1 MAHGIMFHHFHSDR
15 HAARPGSISADDL
28 NRMIKFL
35 RKRFEI
41 LSPEEFHG
49 DAVAGCLPAS
59 ATVLTFDDAL
69 QSQLAVA
76 LPVLEENN
84 LLGVFSIYSSVFS
97 EHPDPLEVFAAFRAD
112 FFSSF
117 DEFWQAF
124 RNEARKR
131 EPALEVRLGREYPSN
146 YLGSFP
152 FYSEPE
158 RRFRFFRDEI
168 LGPERYKKLMWGL
181 IESTPRFVLTDVV
194 EALWMKPEG
203 LEELVSRGHSLG
215 LHSHTHPTR
224 MDLLP
229 EEKQRREYETN
240 RDWVQTRLGVSP
252 AFVAH
257 PCGQYSKYT
266 LGVLNELG
274 IRVGFRS
281 SLTPGSYNSLLE
293 IPREDHAN
301 VMREMATS

>member
-1 MAHGIMFHHFHSDR
+1 MFHHFHSDLHTR
-15 HAARPGSISADDL
+15 RPGSISADDL
-28 NRMIKFL
+28 DRMIKFL

-41 LSPEEFHG
+41 LSPEEFKSG
-49 DAVAGCLPAS
+49 AIAGRLPAS

-69 QSQLAVA
+69 QSQLDVA
-76 LPVLEENN
+76 LPVLEDNN

-97 EHPDPLEVFAAFRAD
+97 ERPDPLEVFAAFRAD

-117 DEFWQAF
+117 DAFWDSF

-131 EPALEVRLGREYPSN
+131 EPELEARLGREYPSN

-168 LGPERYKKLMWGL
+168 LGPERYKNLMWGL
-181 IESTPRFVLTDVV
+181 IESTPRFVLSDIV

-203 LEELVSRGHSLG
+203 LEKLLSRGHSLG

-229 EEKQRREYETN
+229 ENEQRYEYETN
-240 RDWVQTRLGVSP
+240 RDWIETTLGVLP

-266 LGVLNELG
+266 LGVLDELG
-274 IRVGFRS
+274 ISVGFRS
-281 SLTPGSYNSLLE
+281 SLTPGLYHSLLE

-301 VMREMATS
+301 VMRDMAAS

>member
-1 MAHGIMFHHFHSDR
+1 MFHHFHSDL
-15 HAARPGSISADDL
+15 HAPRPGSISADDFD
-28 NRMIKFL
+28 RMIKFL

-41 LSPEEFHG
+41 LSPEEFKG
-49 DAVAGCLPAS
+49 SAIAGCLPAS

-69 QSQLAVA
+69 QSQLDVA

-97 EHPDPLEVFAAFRAD
+97 ERPDPLEVFAAFRAD

-117 DEFWQAF
+117 DEFWESF
-124 RNEARKR
+124 HNEARKR
-131 EPALEVRLGREYPSN
+131 EPELEVRLGREYPSN

-181 IESTPRFVLTDVV
+181 IESTPQFVLSDIV

-203 LEELVSRGHSLG
+203 LEKLLSRGHSLG

-229 EEKQRREYETN
+229 DNEQRYEYETN
-240 RDWVQTRLGVSP
+240 RDWIKTRLGVLP
-252 AFVAH
+252 TFVAH
-257 PCGQYSKYT
+257 PCGQYSKHT
-266 LGVLNELG
+266 LRVLNELG
-274 IRVGFRS
+274 ISVGFRS

-301 VMREMATS
+301 VMRDMAAS